1 MSRLDALPADQ
12 KSVLQLLLRQG
23 KGYDDLSG
31 LLRLDA
37 DEVRSRAYDALDTLG
52 PGAGGLSAERR
63 HEIADWLLGQ
73 QDPEEAVATRAFVD
87 GSTAGRVWAHGVA
100 RELEPLAGDRLPE
113 LPAEGAVDAG
123 RSRDPKPVAEAD
135 DDAPTAFAPA
145 ATAGPRVS
153 RRGGA
158 LLIGGALAAIAIAVV
173 LVIVLTGGG
182 SDDKPDSTAT
192 QAANTTSTQAQPQV
206 RAQVNLTPPKGAPV
220 KKAVAIVQ
228 FVDLNG
234 QQAINA
240 ATQGLP
246 TSKKIVYG
254 LWFYNSKSQ
263 AKLIGGFDQTDNKGH
278 LVLQGQLPKGVDIA
292 SYKDLVITR
301 EKPSTNPTSPGHDLP
316 ARVDPERRRRL
327 VRRQQLA
334 GVHDPGR
341 IELALEGAQRG
352 HAGVPHLGADVPG
365 VVAAHRV
372 VMGDRPA
379 GGDDRLATP
388 PPSPRPL
395 RELLAAPRPR
405 HEREV
410 QRGARRIQVRD
421 VAGDQRG
428 VVAQRVAHR
437 AVEREQLRPR
447 RGRLERLD
455 EHAAVH
461 QIVAQV
467 GPVEARAHP
476 RAPRRLPEGDAARVA
491 QRLDG
496 RLAAHA
502 HGLVRAR
509 PADDGQRP
517 ARHAA
522 GAQIGL
528 QRRGADP
535 AQAGQPE
542 PEPRLLPRRRAAP
555 RRAPRRPA
563 PGAAGP
569 RRRRRSPGT
578 SSPRSG

>member
-73 QDPEEAVATRAFVD
+73 QDAGEAAATRGFVD

-113 LPAEGAVDAG
+113 LPAEGAVTKA
-123 RSRDPKPVAEAD
+123 PAAAAPQTAAEAD
-135 DDAPTAFAPA
+135 ADDEAEAEDAPTPFAPA

-173 LVIVLTGGG
+173 LVIVLSGGN
-182 SDDKPDSTAT
+182 DNKPSSTAT
-192 QAANTTSTQAQPQV
+192 QAAKTTSTQAQPKV

-234 QQAINA
+234 QEAINA

-301 EKPSTNPTSPGHDLP
+301 EKPSTNPTSPGTIYL
-316 ARVDPERRRRL
+316 
-327 VRRQQLA
+327 
-334 GVHDPGR
+334 
-341 IELALEGAQRG
+341 RG
-352 HAGVPHLGADVPG
+352 SIQNA
-365 VVAAHRV
+365 
-372 VMGDRPA
+372 A
-379 GGDDRLATP
+379 GG
-388 PPSPRPL
+388 
-395 RELLAAPRPR
+395 
-405 HEREV
+405 
-410 QRGARRIQVRD
+410 
-421 VAGDQRG
+421 
-428 VVAQRVAHR
+428 
-437 AVEREQLRPR
+437 
-447 RGRLERLD
+447 
-455 EHAAVH
+455 
-461 QIVAQV
+461 
-467 GPVEARAHP
+467 
-476 RAPRRLPEGDAARVA
+476 
-491 QRLDG
+491 
-496 RLAAHA
+496 
-502 HGLVRAR
+502 
-509 PADDGQRP
+509 
-517 ARHAA
+517 
-522 GAQIGL
+522 
-528 QRRGADP
+528 
-535 AQAGQPE
+535 
-542 PEPRLLPRRRAAP
+542 
-555 RRAPRRPA
+555 
-563 PGAAGP
+563 
-569 RRRRRSPGT
+569 
-578 SSPRSG
+578 

>member
-113 LPAEGAVDAG
+113 LPAEGPVTQADAAADAG
-123 RSRDPKPVAEAD
+123 SETDTEGHD
-135 DDAPTAFAPA
+135 EDAPTAFAPA

-158 LLIGGALAAIAIAVV
+158 MLIGGALVAIAIAVV
-173 LVIVLTGGG
+173 LVLVLSGGK
-182 SDDKPDSTAT
+182 DDKSASTAT
-192 QAANTTSTQAQPQV
+192 QAANTTSTQAQPKV

-228 FVDLNG
+228 FVDVNG

-246 TSKKIVYG
+246 NSKTVVYG

-301 EKPSTNPTSPGHDLP
+301 EKPSTNPTSPGTIYL
-316 ARVDPERRRRL
+316 
-327 VRRQQLA
+327 
-334 GVHDPGR
+334 
-341 IELALEGAQRG
+341 RG
-352 HAGVPHLGADVPG
+352 TIQNA
-365 VVAAHRV
+365 
-372 VMGDRPA
+372 A
-379 GGDDRLATP
+379 GG
-388 PPSPRPL
+388 
-395 RELLAAPRPR
+395 
-405 HEREV
+405 
-410 QRGARRIQVRD
+410 
-421 VAGDQRG
+421 
-428 VVAQRVAHR
+428 
-437 AVEREQLRPR
+437 
-447 RGRLERLD
+447 
-455 EHAAVH
+455 
-461 QIVAQV
+461 
-467 GPVEARAHP
+467 
-476 RAPRRLPEGDAARVA
+476 
-491 QRLDG
+491 
-496 RLAAHA
+496 
-502 HGLVRAR
+502 
-509 PADDGQRP
+509 
-517 ARHAA
+517 
-522 GAQIGL
+522 
-528 QRRGADP
+528 
-535 AQAGQPE
+535 
-542 PEPRLLPRRRAAP
+542 
-555 RRAPRRPA
+555 
-563 PGAAGP
+563 
-569 RRRRRSPGT
+569 
-578 SSPRSG
+578 

>member
-113 LPAEGAVDAG
+113 LPAEGAVAQADAAAAT
-123 RSRDPKPVAEAD
+123 DAED
-135 DDAPTAFAPA
+135 DDEDAPTAFAPA

-158 LLIGGALAAIAIAVV
+158 MLIGGAVVAIAIAVV
-173 LVIVLTGGG
+173 LVLVLTGGK
-182 SDDKPDSTAT
+182 DDKSASTAT
-192 QAANTTSTQAQPQV
+192 QAANTTSTQAQPKV

-228 FVDLNG
+228 FVDVNG

-246 TSKKIVYG
+246 NSKTVVYG
-254 LWFYNSKSQ
+254 LWFYNSRSQ

-301 EKPSTNPTSPGHDLP
+301 EKPSTNPTSPGTIYL
-316 ARVDPERRRRL
+316 
-327 VRRQQLA
+327 
-334 GVHDPGR
+334 
-341 IELALEGAQRG
+341 RG
-352 HAGVPHLGADVPG
+352 TIQNA
-365 VVAAHRV
+365 
-372 VMGDRPA
+372 A
-379 GGDDRLATP
+379 GG
-388 PPSPRPL
+388 
-395 RELLAAPRPR
+395 
-405 HEREV
+405 
-410 QRGARRIQVRD
+410 
-421 VAGDQRG
+421 
-428 VVAQRVAHR
+428 
-437 AVEREQLRPR
+437 
-447 RGRLERLD
+447 
-455 EHAAVH
+455 
-461 QIVAQV
+461 
-467 GPVEARAHP
+467 
-476 RAPRRLPEGDAARVA
+476 
-491 QRLDG
+491 
-496 RLAAHA
+496 
-502 HGLVRAR
+502 
-509 PADDGQRP
+509 
-517 ARHAA
+517 
-522 GAQIGL
+522 
-528 QRRGADP
+528 
-535 AQAGQPE
+535 
-542 PEPRLLPRRRAAP
+542 
-555 RRAPRRPA
+555 
-563 PGAAGP
+563 
-569 RRRRRSPGT
+569 
-578 SSPRSG
+578 